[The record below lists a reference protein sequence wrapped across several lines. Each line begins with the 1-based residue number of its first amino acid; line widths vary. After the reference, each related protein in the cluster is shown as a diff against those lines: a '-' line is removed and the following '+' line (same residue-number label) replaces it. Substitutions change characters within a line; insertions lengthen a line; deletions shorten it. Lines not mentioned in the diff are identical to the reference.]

1 MVTNGALAVDARPL
15 ALVTLGAL
23 AFMAY
28 RALTYTDCVAACTST
43 CASSPVVLLGAVA
56 GSCGRPSIDDDL
68 TTFVVTGAAASDE
81 RCCCIVDWRAYAMVP
96 PGREHAACCEFA
108 CRSRRQAACIV
119 SRHEATSWRVC
130 ECDEL

>member
-1 MVTNGALAVDARPL
+1 MTNGTLAVDARPL
-15 ALVTLGAL
+15 ALTILGAL

-28 RALTYTDCVAACTST
+28 RALTYTDCHAACVNAAA
-43 CASSPVVLLGAVA
+43 ASDVVLLGTVA
-56 GSCGRPSIDDDL
+56 GSCGHPSIDNDL

-108 CRSRRQAACIV
+108 CRSRRAAACIV
-119 SRHEATSWRVC
+119 SRHEATSWRAC